1 VVLDDINDK
10 PRHGVEGVIRV
21 REREIAQRDTLD
33 VTIHA
38 GLRAHPK
45 EEGRDII
52 HFEYA
57 LLRQL
62 CDEGDEGLLRCR

>member
-1 VVLDDINDK
+1 MVLDDINDK

-21 REREIAQRDTLD
+21 GEREITRRDTLG
-33 VTIHA
+33 VAIHT
-38 GLRAHPK
+38 RFCAHPK
-45 EEGRDII
+45 EEGRDIV

-62 CDEGDEGLLRCR
+62 RDEGDEGLLR